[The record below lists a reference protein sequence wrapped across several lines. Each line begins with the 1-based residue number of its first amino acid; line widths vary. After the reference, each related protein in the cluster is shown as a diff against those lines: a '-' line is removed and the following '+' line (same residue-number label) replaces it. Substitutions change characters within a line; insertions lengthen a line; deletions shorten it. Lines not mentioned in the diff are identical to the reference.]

1 MKRFTIG
8 MSLVMFAMAGSV
20 NAQEIPVPAEEAQ
33 PVETSVSEPNAGV
46 PDPNAND
53 VGQET
58 PSEETQ
64 TPPEETQDTQ
74 LMAFF
79 DGLDNAVQGDDCEA
93 ISNAIR
99 EYCQSHQDWIN
110 SLDYVSGNVNAQT
123 IQAIHEK
130 AMTFGKK
137 LSVCYDEKSIPALLR
152 RYAGLGNEL

>member
-8 MSLVMFAMAGSV
+8 MSLMMFAMADPV
-20 NAQEIPVPAEEAQ
+20 NAQEIPVPAEETQ
-33 PVETSVSEPNAGV
+33 PVEAAISETNTV
-46 PDPNAND
+46 LPDQNTPDQNSND
-53 VGQET
+53 VDQET
-58 PSEETQ
+58 SSEEK
-64 TPPEETQDTQ
+64 QDVQ
-74 LMAFF
+74 LIAFF
-79 DGLDNAVQGDDCEA
+79 DGLDNAVQGEDCEA

-110 SLDYVSGNVNAQT
+110 SLDYVSGNVDAQT

-130 AMTFGKK
+130 AMSFGKK

>member
-1 MKRFTIG
+1 
-8 MSLVMFAMAGSV
+8 MFAMAGSV